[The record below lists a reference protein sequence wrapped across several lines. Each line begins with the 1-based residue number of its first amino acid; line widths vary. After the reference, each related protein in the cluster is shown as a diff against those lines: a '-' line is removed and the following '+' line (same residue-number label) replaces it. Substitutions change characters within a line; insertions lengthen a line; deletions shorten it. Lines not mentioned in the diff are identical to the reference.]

1 MTAGEK
7 TFRYVISRNLREI
20 AYDLIA
26 RKKDTRKKII
36 TVASVCTHSCYNTFL
51 VKTGY
56 NKRDCEVT
64 QLSTIKFDKPRDIRM
79 NAGKITCR
87 KVTSWNF
94 V

>member
-1 MTAGEK
+1 MFFVVRTNDRA
-7 TFRYVISRNLREI
+7 
-20 AYDLIA
+20 
-26 RKKDTRKKII
+26 KKDTRKEIN
-36 TVASVCTHSCYNTFL
+36 TMASVCTHSSYNTLL

-56 NKRDCEVT
+56 KKQDCEVT
-64 QLSTIKFDKPRDIRM
+64 QLSTIKFEKPRDIRM